1 MKKISDMF
9 RKSGQSIAE
18 NEAFVTLIQVAQED
32 PDVKEQLSAIL
43 RLDDFNRKSALNT
56 FLQEMQLKRA
66 PREFVSAIASL
77 LDDEVAEKA
86 LEMLTADDA
95 GKAG

>member
-1 MKKISDMF
+1 
-9 RKSGQSIAE
+9 
-18 NEAFVTLIQVAQED
+18 LLQVAQED
-32 PDVKEQLSAIL
+32 PEVKEQLSAIL

-56 FLQEMQLKRA
+56 FLQEMQLKQA
-66 PREFVSAIASL
+66 PKEFVSAIASL

-86 LEMLTADDA
+86 LEMLTGDDA